1 MSKTFQNNPKQ
12 SKTIQNTYFSTP
24 NSSQWVSFSDASFP
38 TKLCRS
44 SRLLWRARL
53 GMKWWWSKWPKRRRC
68 SAIRQT
74 RGQPRM
80 ANALKCRRKTMNMWV
95 IWSWYFLH
103 IRLFSLTL
111 FFSDFILSKSFSE
124 RHHSHRSS
132 RVFQSLTWIPFLED
146 MLSPDMRKFFP
157 YSWMN
162 LSPAVNKCEQYRWRH
177 AKKPRSS

>member
-1 MSKTFQNNPKQ
+1 MSKTIQNNPKQ
-12 SKTIQNTYFSTP
+12 SKTHIFPHQTHLSESHFRMLRF
-24 NSSQWVSFSDASFP
+24 QLSFAVPPGCCGGRD
-38 TKLCRS
+38 
-44 SRLLWRARL
+44 W
-53 GMKWWWSKWPKRRRC
+53 GWSGGEANDQRGEG
-68 SAIRQT
+68 AIRQT

-111 FFSDFILSKSFSE
+111 FFIRLYLKQVLLRKTPQSSVQSCIPIIDVSPLSRRYAQPWYE
-124 RHHSHRSS
+124 E
-132 RVFQSLTWIPFLED
+132 VFF
-146 MLSPDMRKFFP
+146 MFFP